1 MRHAQE
7 NLRGGPRRFT
17 ADAAESRPGRLRVST
32 PMTGRLLLVFMPIL
46 ALVGSAAILVIMAWV
61 DAGHRVELLIA
72 AAVAA
77 MAAWLVAMILLYRQV
92 GQRQTASR
100 AVLRLEAQVSGI
112 VESAMD
118 PIITV
123 DDQQRVVVFNA
134 AAEKV
139 FRWPRNA
146 VLGQPLTMLLPEQFR
161 QSHGAHIERFGTTGV
176 TSRRM
181 GAQMVLMAL
190 RADGE
195 QFPIDASISQHQED
209 NRKYYTVILRDVGA
223 RVHAEEQLA
232 RGEAR
237 LRGVLDSAMDAIIT
251 VDDKQHVVLFNA
263 AAEAM
268 FGCPRE
274 EAIGAPLGWFIP
286 ARMRDAHADHVRRF
300 GETGMASRRMGA
312 ARVVTGLRRD
322 GQEFPLDA
330 SISQVT
336 EGDAKLYT
344 VILRDVTAR
353 VQAEA
358 ALRRSQEELQEVGAA
373 ADAAREQDKNRI
385 ARELHDELGQ
395 ALTML
400 QMDVAWC
407 KENLPA
413 GEHGFA
419 RRLDRMTGLLVG
431 TVAATRRI
439 AADLRPLVLDDLG
452 LLPAVES
459 LAESFRQRTGIT
471 CELAVSNPEMPLPG
485 AHSTAV
491 FRVVQEALTNIA
503 KHAGAKHV
511 EVAIEQRP
519 TEVIVNIRDD
529 GRGFVPQKPRKA
541 GSFGLIGVR
550 ERAFLIGGDATITS
564 APGKGTSIELRLPIR
579 PDEAPP

>member
-1 MRHAQE
+1 
-7 NLRGGPRRFT
+7 
-17 ADAAESRPGRLRVST
+17 
-32 PMTGRLLLVFMPIL
+32 
-46 ALVGSAAILVIMAWV
+46 
-61 DAGHRVELLIA
+61 
-72 AAVAA
+72 
-77 MAAWLVAMILLYRQV
+77 
-92 GQRQTASR
+92 
-100 AVLRLEAQVSGI
+100 
-112 VESAMD
+112 
-118 PIITV
+118 
-123 DDQQRVVVFNA
+123 
-134 AAEKV
+134 
-139 FRWPRNA
+139 
-146 VLGQPLTMLLPEQFR
+146 
-161 QSHGAHIERFGTTGV
+161 
-176 TSRRM
+176 M
-181 GAQMVLMAL
+181 GAQTVLMAL

-232 RGEAR
+232 RGETR

-251 VDDKQHVVLFNA
+251 IDEKQHVVMFNA

-300 GETGMASRRMGA
+300 GEAGTTSRRMAA

-322 GQEFPLDA
+322 GQEFPIDA
-330 SISQVT
+330 SISQVN
-336 EGDAKLYT
+336 EGDAKFYT

-353 VQAEA
+353 TQAEA

-529 GRGFVPQKPRKA
+529 GRGFAPQKPRKA